1 MGRMIDEGEL
11 VKVLKER
18 ATNEAICGYMTAYDV
33 TNSIIDE
40 VKEQPT
46 AYDPDEDMA
55 YNKGID
61 DSLNAFKK
69 VYSLTL
75 IEEEE
80 LEEIANKLKRG
91 ETDGN

>member
-1 MGRMIDEGEL
+1 MAKA
-11 VKVLKER
+11 KVI
-18 ATNEAICGYMTAYDV
+18 TCCGDCGYYDWKKHKCKRSH
-33 TNSIIDE
+33 N
-40 VKEQPT
+40 KEENAQDHF
-46 AYDPDEDMA
+46 YDDCTTLDDLDRYEDMA

-80 LEEIANKLKRG
+80 LKEIADKLKRG
-91 ETDGN
+91 GVDGN